1 MRNLALIPILGFGL
15 CGAGAA
21 VAAETLADELANGF
35 YSRINLLGYDLYQDV
50 EQSLLNPGN
59 VLGIAHNEAE
69 LQFRPDFNL
78 KWKKFEFDLKPRFQT
93 SRASVV
99 YTGPVA
105 RALRRDFPFVYQ
117 GIVRFLA
124 DESRDSSFVNEGT
137 VRFLAGE
144 RLVLSYGRENLQWGP
159 SALLSPSNPFNA
171 NNGRVNPNLEL
182 PGLDYARAV
191 WVVSPA
197 LTASVIVNT
206 GKGRLDAGQ
215 RYRKAS
221 ALKMDYTSDGAFFSV
236 IASKADDERVR
247 LGGFA
252 GWNVSDALSV
262 RAEVSAAG
270 NGADDR
276 LGTRRRDR
284 QLLLGGSYTL
294 ESGPTLS
301 AEFFWNNDGCADAPI
316 QVCVLLRGTLL
327 DPVRPLVR
335 RRYAMLQLVKTE
347 IAGKLNVYA
356 RATRNLDDHSS
367 QLTVNL
373 EYELG
378 QHWQLYVIPTWYHG
392 TRESEFGSLL
402 NRSLF
407 AGASYTF

>member
-1 MRNLALIPILGFGL
+1 MRTLSLIPMLGLGL
-15 CGAGAA
+15 CSAGAA
-21 VAAETLADELANGF
+21 AAADTLADELANGF
-35 YSRINLLGYDLYQDV
+35 YSRINVLGYDLYQDV
-50 EQSLLNPGN
+50 ETSPLNPGN
-59 VLGIAHNEAE
+59 ILGLARSEAQMQ
-69 LQFRPDFNL
+69 LRPDFNL

-93 SRASVV
+93 SHTNVS

-105 RALRRDFPFVYQ
+105 ETLREDFPLIYRA
-117 GIVRFLA
+117 GVRILA
-124 DESRDSSFVNEGT
+124 GESRDHGFLNEGT

-171 NNGRVNPNLEL
+171 NNGRINPNLEL

-191 WVVSPA
+191 WVASPA

-206 GKGRLDAGQ
+206 GKGRLDPGQ

-221 ALKMDYTSDGAFFSV
+221 ALKVDYTTDGAFFSV
-236 IASKADDERVR
+236 IASKGDNERAR

-252 GWNVSDALSV
+252 GWNVSDALTL
-262 RAEVSAAG
+262 RAEASVAGGAAD
-270 NGADDR
+270 NP
-276 LGTRRRDR
+276 LVTRRRDR

-294 ESGPTLS
+294 EAGPTLS
-301 AEFFWNNDGCADAPI
+301 AEVFWNNAGCTNLPI
-316 QVCVLLRGTLL
+316 QLCILGRGALL
-327 DPVRPLVR
+327 DPVRPLLR
-335 RRYAMLQLVKTE
+335 RRYAMLQFVDTS
-347 IAGKLNVYA
+347 IAGKLNIYA
-356 RATRNLDDHSS
+356 RVTRNLDDQSS
-367 QLTVNL
+367 QLVLNL

-392 TRESEFGSLL
+392 KRESEFGSLL

>member
-1 MRNLALIPILGFGL
+1 MRNLALIPMLGFGL

-21 VAAETLADELANGF
+21 VAAETLVDELANGF

-93 SRASVV
+93 SRASVA

-105 RALRRDFPFVYQ
+105 RTPRRDD
-117 GIVRFLA
+117 R
-124 DESRDSSFVNEGT
+124 SFVNEGT

-197 LTASVIVNT
+197 LTASAIVNT

-221 ALKMDYTSDGAFFSV
+221 ALKMDYTSDSAFFSV
-236 IASKADDERVR
+236 IASKADGERVR

-252 GWNVSDALSV
+252 GWNVSDALSM

-316 QVCVLLRGTLL
+316 QVCVQLRGSLL

>member
-1 MRNLALIPILGFGL
+1 MRKLALISMLGFGL
-15 CGAGAA
+15 YGAGAA

-93 SRASVV
+93 SRASVA

-105 RALRRDFPFVYQ
+105 RTPRRDD
-117 GIVRFLA
+117 R
-124 DESRDSSFVNEGT
+124 SFVNEGT

-221 ALKMDYTSDGAFFSV
+221 ALKMDYTSDSAFFSV
-236 IASKADDERVR
+236 IASKADGERVR

>member
-1 MRNLALIPILGFGL
+1 MRNLALIPMLGVGL

-21 VAAETLADELANGF
+21 VAAETLVDELANGF

-93 SRASVV
+93 SRASVA

-105 RALRRDFPFVYQ
+105 RTPRRDD
-117 GIVRFLA
+117 R
-124 DESRDSSFVNEGT
+124 SFVNEGT

-197 LTASVIVNT
+197 LTASAIVNT

-221 ALKMDYTSDGAFFSV
+221 ALKMDYTSDSAFFSV
-236 IASKADDERVR
+236 IASKADGERVR

-276 LGTRRRDR
+276 LGTRRHDR

-316 QVCVLLRGTLL
+316 QVCVQLRGSLL